1 MNTETDQ
8 TQPTETTDSEESKPK
23 KPRAPRA
30 PKPEPV
36 ISDHRDARK
45 VAEHAAE
52 VSARVGALLD
62 ALPERD
68 VRRVAFRRDAGDL
81 AAVVRA
87 HGELVAKRE
96 AAIAAHNEAMRLLG
110 LEIDDAKSLVV
121 AFEGRVEQLAGRQ
134 AR

>member
-8 TQPTETTDSEESKPK
+8 TVPTEATDSEGSKPK

-36 ISDHRDARK
+36 VSDHRDARK

-52 VSARVGALLD
+52 VSSRVGALLEQ
-62 ALPERD
+62 LPERD
-68 VRRVAFRRDAGDL
+68 VRRVAFRRDAADL
-81 AAVVRA
+81 ASVVRG

-96 AAIAAHNEAMRLLG
+96 AAIVAHNEAMRLLG
-110 LEIDDAKSLVV
+110 LEIDDAKALVV

>member
-8 TQPTETTDSEESKPK
+8 TPEANEAVEETKPK
-23 KPRAPRA
+23 RPRAPRA
-30 PKPEPV
+30 PKPEPTV
-36 ISDHRDARK
+36 SDHRDARK
-45 VAEHAAE
+45 VADHAVE
-52 VSARVGALLD
+52 VSTRVGALLES
-62 ALPERD
+62 LPERD
-68 VRRVAFRRDAGDL
+68 VRRVAFRRDAADL
-81 AAVVRA
+81 VGVVRA

-110 LEIDDAKSLVV
+110 LEIDDARALVV

>member
-8 TQPTETTDSEESKPK
+8 TVPTETTDSEESKPK

-36 ISDHRDARK
+36 VSDHRDARK

-52 VSARVGALLD
+52 VSSRVGALLE

-68 VRRVAFRRDAGDL
+68 VRRVAFRRDAADL
-81 AAVVRA
+81 AAVVRG

-96 AAIAAHNEAMRLLG
+96 AAIVAHNEAMRLLG
-110 LEIDDAKSLVV
+110 LEIDDAKALVV